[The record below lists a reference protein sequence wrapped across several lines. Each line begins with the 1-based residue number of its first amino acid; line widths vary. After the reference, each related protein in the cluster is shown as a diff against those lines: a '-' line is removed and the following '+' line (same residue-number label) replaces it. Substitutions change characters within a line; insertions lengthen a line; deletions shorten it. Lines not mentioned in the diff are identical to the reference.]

1 MNTVPRKQLDDVHSL
16 RSVARIRGLGKV
28 PYEEM
33 ISTED
38 IVEAALLPFRMTS
51 KACPTRIVIQNTF
64 AV

>member
-1 MNTVPRKQLDDVHSL
+1 MSL
-16 RSVARIRGLGKV
+16 AACVRGLGKV

-33 ISTED
+33 ISTDD
-38 IVEAALLPFRMTS
+38 ILEAALLPFRMTS